1 MNFAPIHQ
9 QCSLHQIS
17 QQVPYT
23 LNGKNKEMFGQ
34 FPLLKLKL
42 KSMLQYI
49 DVLFSRKKFEVTIVE
64 NVSNYIPY
72 RQLINLL

>member
-23 LNGKNKEMFGQ
+23 LNGKKQGNVWSVFAVKV
-34 FPLLKLKL
+34 KVKV
-42 KSMLQYI
+42 
-49 DVLFSRKKFEVTIVE
+49 DVAVH
-64 NVSNYIPY
+64 
-72 RQLINLL
+72 